1 MKRQLNKKGFALVLL
16 IFFISIIGIETVI
29 LSGISGTM
37 AFEAN
42 EAYLQ
47 ACREN
52 LIISGLAWAKENADK
67 VQTNET
73 TQLDITSL
81 GLRRAELKVT
91 VNFTGANRK
100 EADITALCFFARQ
113 KLQTSSVYRF

>member
-1 MKRQLNKKGFALVLL
+1 MKRRVNKQGFALVLL

-29 LSGISGTM
+29 LSRISGTM

-52 LIISGLAWAKENADK
+52 LISSGLAWTKENADK

-73 TQLDITSL
+73 TELDIASL
-81 GLRRAELKVT
+81 GLRDAELSVT
-91 VNFTGANRK
+91 VNMTETGRR
-100 EADITALCFFARQ
+100 EADISALCSVARQ
-113 KLQTSSVYRF
+113 RLCADSTYSF